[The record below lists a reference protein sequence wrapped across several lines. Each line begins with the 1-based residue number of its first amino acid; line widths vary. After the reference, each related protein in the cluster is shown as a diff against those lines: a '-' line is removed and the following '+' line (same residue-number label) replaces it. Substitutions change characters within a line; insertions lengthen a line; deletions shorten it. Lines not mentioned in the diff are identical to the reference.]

1 MRTLI
6 KLEFRKTNFHTY
18 FISTLL
24 VTVTMLVF
32 LYLFAYAPLLEP
44 KDEDMLIFSGYR
56 NLIPLF
62 EVLNMAVYGVLAAVM
77 YSKLIIEEY
86 SGKKTILLFS
96 YPLSRK
102 KIILSKICVVSIFT
116 ILSMLVSN
124 LIIFGLFGISEQFVN
139 LVNEK
144 FTISLMLQTV
154 QKICVMSFTAASIGV
169 ISVGIGFIKK
179 SVPATIISAVLIASL
194 LCNVMVNTTTS
205 MIIMYLFAVII
216 LIVGILSTLILMRAV
231 VKMEVE

>member
-102 KIILSKICVVSIFT
+102 KLYYPKY
-116 ILSMLVSN
+116 
-124 LIIFGLFGISEQFVN
+124 
-139 LVNEK
+139 
-144 FTISLMLQTV
+144 
-154 QKICVMSFTAASIGV
+154 A
-169 ISVGIGFIKK
+169 
-179 SVPATIISAVLIASL
+179 
-194 LCNVMVNTTTS
+194 
-205 MIIMYLFAVII
+205 
-216 LIVGILSTLILMRAV
+216 
-231 VKMEVE
+231 

>member
-1 MRTLI
+1 
-6 KLEFRKTNFHTY
+6 
-18 FISTLL
+18 
-24 VTVTMLVF
+24 
-32 LYLFAYAPLLEP
+32 
-44 KDEDMLIFSGYR
+44 
-56 NLIPLF
+56 
-62 EVLNMAVYGVLAAVM
+62 
-77 YSKLIIEEY
+77 
-86 SGKKTILLFS
+86 
-96 YPLSRK
+96 
-102 KIILSKICVVSIFT
+102 
-116 ILSMLVSN
+116 MLVSN